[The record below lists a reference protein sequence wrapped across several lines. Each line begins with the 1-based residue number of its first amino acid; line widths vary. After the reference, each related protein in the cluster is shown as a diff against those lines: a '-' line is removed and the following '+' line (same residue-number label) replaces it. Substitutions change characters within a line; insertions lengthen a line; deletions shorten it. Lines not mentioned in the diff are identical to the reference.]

1 LRGEGSSKGAAFGPE
16 GAEMRNRNKIIFAI
30 IFILSVFILALLGP
44 PRFGGVRDILKAT
57 VLIIIGY
64 PIILAFEWLSASMCL
79 IQIFIFL
86 AFYVIIRAII
96 GLFIKDKYAKWYRI
110 LAVIAWGIGGWFMY
124 MLQWT

>member
-1 LRGEGSSKGAAFGPE
+1 
-16 GAEMRNRNKIIFAI
+16 MRNRNRIIFAI
-30 IFILSVFILALLGP
+30 FIFIFSVFILTLWRP
-44 PRFGGVRDILKAT
+44 PGYGGVSDILKAT

-64 PIILAFEWLSASMCL
+64 PIILAFEWLLVSMCL